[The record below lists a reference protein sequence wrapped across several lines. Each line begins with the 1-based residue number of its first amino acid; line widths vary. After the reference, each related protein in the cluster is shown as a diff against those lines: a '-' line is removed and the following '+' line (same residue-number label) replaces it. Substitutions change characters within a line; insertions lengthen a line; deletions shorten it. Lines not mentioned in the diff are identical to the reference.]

1 MPASILVCR
10 ADLAPHALD
19 PTRAAGLWTNR
30 LHRGLLC
37 LVSLTIVVA
46 LEAVGI
52 ILAIAPGAV
61 AFPLARRFGAML
73 AVALARSLAETYA
86 RFSIGSAPAPTIVL
100 LMTLA
105 FVAAFVATIGRTAR
119 DGVVRLPTPA
129 VLCHAPPEGEW
140 GAAWRTVNTR
150 AASRRGG

>member
-1 MPASILVCR
+1 MCR
-10 ADLAPHALD
+10 ADLAPHAFD
-19 PTRAAGLWTNR
+19 PMRAAGLWTNL

-46 LEAVGI
+46 LEGVGI

-61 AFPLARRFGAML
+61 AFPLTRRFGAML
-73 AVALARSLAETYA
+73 AVALVRLLAEACARS
-86 RFSIGSAPAPTIVL
+86 FIGSAPAPTIVL
-100 LMTLA
+100 LTTLV
-105 FVAAFVATIGRTAR
+105 FVAAFVATTRRSAHA
-119 DGVVRLPTPA
+119 GVVRLPTPA